1 METQHLGGASD
12 LWRRLTGGVLL
23 FRTGLSVAGIAIAVL
38 GVAALAL
45 DVNGP
50 TFPAPPIAP
59 PEPLAPAQPGP
70 VSFGWR
76 LTRAMAAHRGLV
88 LEVETTRPAE
98 ALLIAQRLTE
108 LYQDRFDEVLV
119 FIFEPGLT
127 PRRALER
134 VQWTRA
140 HGYRT
145 LTLRA
150 RP

>member
-1 METQHLGGASD
+1 METQHPAGSPN
-12 LWRRLTGGVLL
+12 LWRRLAGGVLL
-23 FRTGLSVAGIAIAVL
+23 SRAWLSVVGLAIAVL
-38 GVAALAL
+38 GAAALAL
-45 DVNGP
+45 DVKGP
-50 TFPAPPIAP
+50 TLPAPPNP
-59 PEPLAPAQPGP
+59 PPQPLAPAQPGP

-119 FIFEPGLT
+119 FIFEPGVT

-145 LTLRA
+145 LTLRV

>member
-1 METQHLGGASD
+1 METQHPAGSLN

-23 FRTGLSVAGIAIAVL
+23 SRAGLSVAGLILVAL

-45 DVNGP
+45 DVKRP
-50 TFPAPPIAP
+50 TLPAAIPPP
-59 PEPLAPAQPGP
+59 QPLAPAQPGP

-76 LTRAMAAHRGLV
+76 LTNAMAAHRGLV

>member
-1 METQHLGGASD
+1 METQHPAGSVN

-23 FRTGLSVAGIAIAVL
+23 SRAGLSVAGLILVAL
-38 GVAALAL
+38 GAAALAL
-45 DVNGP
+45 DVKGSTRP
-50 TFPAPPIAP
+50 TPPIP
-59 PEPLAPAQPGP
+59 PPQPPAPAQPGP

-76 LTRAMAAHRGLV
+76 LTKAMAAHRGLV

-145 LTLRA
+145 LTLRV